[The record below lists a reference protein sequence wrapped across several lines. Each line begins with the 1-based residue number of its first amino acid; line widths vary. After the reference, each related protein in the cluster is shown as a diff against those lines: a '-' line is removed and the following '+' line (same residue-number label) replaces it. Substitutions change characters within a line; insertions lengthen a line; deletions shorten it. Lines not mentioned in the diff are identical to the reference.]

1 MKYSLWHEK
10 VRVGEL
16 FDDKPPIKG
25 AIVLKVWRVVGLAW
39 EVDVGDN
46 TRSSGDVLV
55 EPAAPEHIR
64 A

>member
-25 AIVLKVWRVVGLAW
+25 AIVLKRITKHS
-39 EVDVGDN
+39 DN
-46 TRSSGDVLV
+46 
-55 EPAAPEHIR
+55 
-64 A
+64 